1 MNDQSKKIDINEVLK
16 KIIEQYNT
24 IRKLKKNELNIEK
37 IELFTIFYRL
47 YNLSIK
53 YTINLIN
60 IQELLAR
67 LKPNTKKEI
76 INILSYYYKYCQYL
90 KEHIDIIKRDL
101 EEKIKNS
108 NSKNQKIIDF
118 RKEVEESEK
127 KDFEFKSYCAKYQY
141 NFFNNIVT
149 LNTSLVS
156 SYSNKLQ
163 FAYDEIIQE
172 KSEIINEYYDMFYEN
187 YIKLMEELDKVKNSK
202 IIKDIDK
209 IKKGLYVKKLKI
221 DKLLT
226 NNNFN
231 KKIQANSIEI
241 PSRIKNS
248 ITNLNQYN
256 LPTLQSNL
264 ISEHKNPK
272 EFNLNS
278 ETRKKLAEKLTL
290 KLGSLKKEIN
300 ALIKT
305 KYPNNTK
312 LKELT
317 VNKLKN
323 KINTLSVL
331 SASER
336 QKLETKLL
344 ETKEIE
350 NKIKLLTKKISSN
363 YENLLPKYQNQ
374 NQNQN
379 MNMNRLK
386 ELQLS
391 SKIRRL
397 SNKENKE
404 FQELSKKQ
412 NNNLK
417 NFLNNYQP
425 ENSGAG
431 VVNNLPEINS
441 AAGVFFTRNLNPAA
455 SKSA

>member
-1 MNDQSKKIDINEVLK
+1 MDINEVLK
-16 KIIEQYNT
+16 KIIEQYKT
-24 IRKLKKNELNIEK
+24 IIKLKKDELDITK
-37 IELFTIFYRL
+37 INLFTMFYRL

-53 YTINLIN
+53 YAINLIN
-60 IQELLAR
+60 IQELAAR
-67 LKPNTKKEI
+67 LNPNKEKEI
-76 INILSYYYKYCQYL
+76 INILRKFYKYCQDL
-90 KEHIDIIKRDL
+90 KENIDVIKIDL
-101 EEKIKNS
+101 EKKIKNN

-118 RKEVEESEK
+118 RKTVEESEK
-127 KDFEFKSYCAKYQY
+127 IDSEFKSFYAKYQY

-149 LNTSLVS
+149 ENRNLVS
-156 SYSNKLQ
+156 SYSNNLQ
-163 FAYDEIIQE
+163 FAYDEIIQG
-172 KSEIINEYYDMFYEN
+172 KSEIKNEYYDMFYEN
-187 YIKLMEELDKVKNSK
+187 YIKLMEELDKVKTSK
-202 IIKDIDK
+202 IIIDIDK
-209 IKKGLYVKKLKI
+209 IKKGLYVKKQKI

-241 PSRIKNS
+241 PRRIKNS

-264 ISEHKNPK
+264 ISEHKKPK
-272 EFNLNS
+272 EFNINS

-374 NQNQN
+374 N

>member
-1 MNDQSKKIDINEVLK
+1 MDINEVLK
-16 KIIEQYNT
+16 KIIEQYKT
-24 IRKLKKNELNIEK
+24 IIKLKKDELDITK
-37 IELFTIFYRL
+37 INLFTMFYRL

-53 YTINLIN
+53 YAINLIN
-60 IQELLAR
+60 IQEFAAR
-67 LKPNTKKEI
+67 LNPNKEKEI
-76 INILSYYYKYCQYL
+76 INILRKFYKYCQDL
-90 KEHIDIIKRDL
+90 KENIDVIKIDL
-101 EEKIKNS
+101 EKKIKNN

-118 RKEVEESEK
+118 RKTVEESEK
-127 KDFEFKSYCAKYQY
+127 INSEFKSYCAKYQY

-149 LNTSLVS
+149 ENRNLVS
-156 SYSNKLQ
+156 SYSNNLQ

-172 KSEIINEYYDMFYEN
+172 KSEIKNEYFDMFYEN
-187 YIKLMEELDKVKNSK
+187 YIKLMEELDKVKTSK
-202 IIKDIDK
+202 IIIDIDK
-209 IKKGLYVKKLKI
+209 IKKGLYVKKQKI

-241 PSRIKNS
+241 PRRIKNS

-379 MNMNRLK
+379 QNMNMNRLK

>member
-1 MNDQSKKIDINEVLK
+1 MADQFKEKKDIDINEVFK
-16 KIIEQYNT
+16 KIIEQYKT
-24 IRKLKKNELNIEK
+24 IINLKKDELNIEK

-53 YTINLIN
+53 YAIIF
-60 IQELLAR
+60 IKAQELAAG
-67 LKPNTKKEI
+67 LKSNTEKKI
-76 INILSYYYKYCQYL
+76 KDILNNYYKYSQHL
-90 KEHIDIIKRDL
+90 KENIDIIKIDL

-108 NSKNQKIIDF
+108 NFKNQKIIDF
-118 RKEVEESEK
+118 KNAVEESK
-127 KDFEFKSYCAKYQY
+127 VIDTNFKEYCAKYNY
-141 NFFNNIVT
+141 FNR
-149 LNTSLVS
+149 SLVS
-156 SYSNKLQ
+156 NYSNKLQ
-163 FAYDEIIQE
+163 HAYDEIIKGNSQ
-172 KSEIINEYYDMFYEN
+172 IINEYLEIFYDN
-187 YIKLMEELDKVKNSK
+187 YIKLMEELDKVKNN
-202 IIKDIDK
+202 K

-221 DKLLT
+221 DELLT
-226 NNNFN
+226 NKNFS
-231 KKIQANSIEI
+231 KKKQANSIKI
-241 PSRIKNS
+241 PNRIINS
-248 ITNLNQYN
+248 ITNLNKYN

-264 ISEHKNPK
+264 ISEHKKPK
-272 EFNLNS
+272 EFNTNS
-278 ETRKKLAEKLTL
+278 ETRKKLAE

-305 KYPNNTK
+305 KYPNDTK
-312 LKELT
+312 LMELT

-331 SASER
+331 TESER
-336 QKLETKLL
+336 QKLKTKLL
-344 ETKEIE
+344 ETKKIE
-350 NKIKLLTKKISSN
+350 NNIKSLTKKISSN
-363 YENLLPKYQNQ
+363 YENLLPKYQNQYQYQ

-391 SKIRRL
+391 SKIRSL
-397 SNKENKE
+397 TNKEKKE

-417 NFLNNYQP
+417 IFLKNYQP
-425 ENSGAG
+425 ENNGIG